1 MEVII
6 IVLLEISSLEC
17 FGVDDLGIRLE
28 LQEKSFDNWVV
39 IVTGGGDLW
48 SCLASLFTGLGFFWS
63 LNDNL
68 LFLILSG
75 SASVGHFGDCLGI
88 SVFLDTECVSDEV
101 SAVQDESKV
110 EGIGAVKGEMVGASL
125 GARPELLSVRVEG
138 VLGIQINQVADI
150 MIEHFEEKIL
160 GDLDAALKVTGFGNV
175 EQVGDLLELLSN
187 SSTVAVLVSMCDKLF
202 LVGQE

>member
-39 IVTGGGDLW
+39 IVTGGGDFW

-160 GDLDAALKVTGFGNV
+160 GDLFAALKVTGFGNV

>member
-39 IVTGGGDLW
+39 IVTGGGDFW

>member
-6 IVLLEISSLEC
+6 IILLEISCLEC
-17 FGVDDLGIRLE
+17 FSVDDLGIRLE

-39 IVTGGGDLW
+39 IVTGGGDFW

-187 SSTVAVLVSMCDKLF
+187 SSTIAVLVSMCDKLF